1 MAEIRINDRGIDSWK
16 RSLHFVPVFL
26 STHTESK
33 SRRTIKANVS
43 IWVFFCFPFSP
54 VPYLFLWVSLDQF
67 PSFSLDPFSRAYF
80 LSENWRLQFYS
91 FIGLALVIKQLLW
104 TLCSRATRVQTLH
117 YVPRNL
123 SAPCSSDFME
133 RFALGQP
140 VCCACY
146 SILVGN
152 GNGTV
157 TFPSLC
163 WNSAFEIYWKLCGFC
178 LRRHFTVKY
187 LIITFHWLSLKYFVC
202 IELS

>member
-1 MAEIRINDRGIDSWK
+1 MAEIRIDDRGIDSWK

-43 IWVFFCFPFSP
+43 IWAFFCFPFSP

-104 TLCSRATRVQTLH
+104 TLCSRLRVCKH
-117 YVPRNL
+117 FIMFP
-123 SAPCSSDFME
+123 
-133 RFALGQP
+133 G
-140 VCCACY
+140 
-146 SILVGN
+146 
-152 GNGTV
+152 
-157 TFPSLC
+157 TFPLLVPPIW
-163 WNSAFEIYWKLCGFC
+163 WNGL
-178 LRRHFTVKY
+178 
-187 LIITFHWLSLKYFVC
+187 HWANRCVVLF
-202 IELS
+202 IQF